1 MNNFRIK
8 TKRDWCIAAILAT
21 FVVYAISTRFSNT
34 FQSILLKYGN
44 PMMTKMNQPKSY
56 GNIMFTVVII
66 MILII
71 IMLLK
76 YKKSKKLIAV
86 LAIGTVAVFFGIF
99 QMYLYN
105 VDQIVSVIEE
115 EEGNRI
121 FISYWGGEDLNVDE
135 ATEKKIFALCEE
147 LKPLPEAEQLKLRGE
162 LDDNGDYI
170 EDTILLWSSYPEK
183 WGHNFDLMVN
193 VYEDKIFIDKGD
205 DHKQQMI
212 VTFYEDNGLLKL
224 VNEVKGK
231 Q

>member
-1 MNNFRIK
+1 
-8 TKRDWCIAAILAT
+8 
-21 FVVYAISTRFSNT
+21 
-34 FQSILLKYGN
+34 
-44 PMMTKMNQPKSY
+44 MMTKMNQPKSY
-56 GNIMFTVVII
+56 GNIMFTVVVM
-66 MILII
+66 MILVIVI
-71 IMLLK
+71 LIRH
-76 YKKSKKLIAV
+76 KKSKKIIAIV
-86 LAIGTVAVFFGIF
+86 VIGTGMVFFGIF

-105 VDQIVSVIEE
+105 VDKIVSVIEE

-193 VYEDKIFIDKGD
+193 VYEDKIFIDNGD
-205 DHKQQMI
+205 DYKQQMI
-212 VTFYEDNGLLKL
+212 VRFYEDNGLLKL

>member
-1 MNNFRIK
+1 MYCSNPHEFC
-8 TKRDWCIAAILAT
+8 CICYIYKIFL
-21 FVVYAISTRFSNT
+21 YFSENT
-34 FQSILLKYGN
+34 FEIW
-44 PMMTKMNQPKSY
+44 KSY
-56 GNIMFTVVII
+56 DDGNESAKKLWIIMFTVVV
-66 MILII
+66 MMVLII

-76 YKKSKKLIAV
+76 YKKSKKIIAI
-86 LAIGTVAVFFGIF
+86 LAIGTLAAFFGIF

-115 EEGNRI
+115 EEGNAI
-121 FISYWGGEDLNVDE
+121 FISYWGGNNLEVDE
-135 ATEKKIFALCEE
+135 ATQKKIFELCEG

-212 VTFYEDNGLLKL
+212 VTFYEDNGLLEL
-224 VNEVKGK
+224 VNEVKEK